1 MADTGIAALGTG
13 WVRIG
18 PQLLFRLYIQEFQ
31 FPLCLVFGLE
41 AAGQAF
47 AGITGQTLKPP
58 VLQSDVGNGVQ
69 IGTVG
74 QIQKLFLK
82 CGKILIHNRPPNKTA
97 ALRKSSFPERRC

>member
-18 PQLLFRLYIQEFQ
+18 PQLLCRLYIQEFQ
-31 FPLCLVFGLE
+31 FPLRLVFGLE
-41 AAGQAF
+41 TAGQAF
-47 AGITGQTLKPP
+47 AGVTGQPLKPT
-58 VLQSDVGNGVQ
+58 VLQADMWDGVQ
-69 IGTVG
+69 IRAVG
-74 QIQKLFLK
+74 QIQKFFLK